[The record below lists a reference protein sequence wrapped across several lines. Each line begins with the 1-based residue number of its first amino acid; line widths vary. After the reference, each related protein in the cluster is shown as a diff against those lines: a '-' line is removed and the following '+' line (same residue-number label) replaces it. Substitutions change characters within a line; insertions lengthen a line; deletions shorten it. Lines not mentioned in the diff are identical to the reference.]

1 MLCNI
6 EKEYVRAFNLFI
18 SNNFFRKT
26 NASEILHYYS
36 NELLSKLYPLLSNK
50 EQKEI
55 NQAILST
62 KTLFYHW
69 TYKDDYSE
77 KKVYSNYLKTT
88 YELVSMLPLTFLN
101 EYKELKKIYQEGYRK
116 YNKIENTPPQKVTMY
131 SGWKT
136 YGNNAYEKMSLN
148 DWKNTFFKTEYK
160 TTFF

>member
-1 MLCNI
+1 MLVRFKTFKLDCNWDI
-6 EKEYVRAFNLFI
+6 FTCCAIQKKSMFRAFNLFI

-101 EYKELKKIYQEGYRK
+101 EYKELKKYIKKDTG
-116 YNKIENTPPQKVTMY
+116 NTTKQKTLHHKKLPCTLVGKHM
-131 SGWKT
+131 GIMLMK
-136 YGNNAYEKMSLN
+136 KCP
-148 DWKNTFFKTEYK
+148 
-160 TTFF
+160 